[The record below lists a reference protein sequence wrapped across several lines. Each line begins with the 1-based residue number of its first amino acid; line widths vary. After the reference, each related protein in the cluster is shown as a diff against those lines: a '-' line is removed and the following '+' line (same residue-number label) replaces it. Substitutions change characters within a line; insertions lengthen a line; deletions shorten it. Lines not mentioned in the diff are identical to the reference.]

1 MSTDVTA
8 LLTRA
13 VQSGAS
19 DIHLSSGAP
28 PMMRLDGIMKRLD
41 PAPLSRDEVHA
52 LVSDIMDE
60 DQRKV
65 FRGESRTRL
74 LLRPG

>member
-28 PMMRLDGIMKRLD
+28 PMMRLDGIMQ
-41 PAPLSRDEVHA
+41 A
-52 LVSDIMDE
+52 
-60 DQRKV
+60 
-65 FRGESRTRL
+65 T
-74 LLRPG
+74 